1 MRRLVLVALT
11 SALVSTPA
19 QAVTKTD
26 VVTASV
32 KKTGRSGTA
41 FVYKGTVDSKV
52 FGKGTVVEKVYADL
66 SGTFVIT
73 YARGK
78 TMGRSTAKT
87 QPSSDGR
94 IRVSGTYRLTGGTGR
109 YKDVRGSG
117 TFTGSSNRD
126 LSRAT
131 FRQEGKVTY

>member
-1 MRRLVLVALT
+1 M
-11 SALVSTPA
+11 
-19 QAVTKTD
+19 
-26 VVTASV
+26 TASV

-41 FVYKGTVDSKV
+41 FVYKGTVNSRV

-66 SGTFVIT
+66 TGTFVIT
-73 YARGK
+73 YAHGK

-109 YKDVRGSG
+109 YKDVKGAG